1 MLRSNCRFFFLL
13 FGLEIGFLALFSCK
27 YNNNNPKKD
36 NFSSKKDL
44 KLSNLTPS
52 VHYSI
57 LFCEIS
63 FEIYVNGLH
72 KSPQGRARS
81 Y

>member
-44 KLSNLTPS
+44 KLSNLT
-52 VHYSI
+52 
-57 LFCEIS
+57 
-63 FEIYVNGLH
+63 
-72 KSPQGRARS
+72 
-81 Y
+81 